1 MSFIKEFFRNAVRII
16 RICYEP
22 TSNDSCTFRVY
33 LSNAVWNKVGIFRIM
48 SRMHFECHTT
58 AVLLLPE

>member
-33 LSNAVWNKVGIFRIM
+33 LSNAVWNTVGIFRM
-48 SRMHFECHTT
+48 LS
-58 AVLLLPE
+58 